1 MIVFNP
7 LGEKEL
13 RSIVDILV
21 EDVNNTL
28 AERGLRVGVSDRAKE
43 WLLTKAGVEPST
55 GARPLRRAIQRH
67 IQDAVSEILINQH
80 GETIDNIE
88 VDLEGG
94 ELTFHAG
101 AQEIVIIPRR

>member
-7 LGEKEL
+7 LGEQEL
-13 RSIVDILV
+13 RSIVDILLA
-21 EDVNNTL
+21 DVNNTL
-28 AERGLRVGVSDRAKE
+28 SERSAAARGLGPRQGVAAAK
-43 WLLTKAGVEPST
+43 ADIEPST
-55 GARPLRRAIQRH
+55 GARPLRRTIQRH

-80 GETIDNIE
+80 GEAIERIE

-101 AQEIVIIPRR
+101 AQEIVIPRR